1 MFKPGEY
8 IHYGS
13 SGLCRVEEI
22 TKLNVSG
29 ADKDRL
35 YYRLSPLEGQ
45 GGVIY
50 TPVDNQKVQMRR
62 VLSTEEAKQLIDSI
76 PDIQELWISEE
87 KQREQNYKQALKSP
101 DCRCWIQIIKT
112 LYLRKQSRMAQGRKI
127 TATDEKYLKSA
138 ENRLYSELALA
149 LGQDKSDME
158 QYITMRIKSLET
170 AGAK

>member
-22 TKLNVSG
+22 TKLNLSG

-35 YYRLSPLEGQ
+35 YYRLTPLEGQ
-45 GGVIY
+45 GGTIY
-50 TPVDNQKVQMRR
+50 TPVDNKKVEMRR
-62 VLSTEEAKQLIDSI
+62 AMSTEEARELIDSI
-76 PDIQELWISEE
+76 PEIEELWIPEE
-87 KQREQNYKQALKSP
+87 KQREQNYKRALNSS

-112 LYLRKQSRMAQGRKI
+112 LYRRKQSRIAQGRKI
-127 TATDEKYLKSA
+127 TSTDEKYLKSA

-149 LGQDKSDME
+149 LGRDKEDME
-158 QYITMRIKSLET
+158 QYITVRVKALET
-170 AGAK
+170 VEQ

>member
-8 IHYGS
+8 IHHGS
-13 SGLCRVEEI
+13 SGLCRVEEV

-29 ADKDRL
+29 ADKDRQ
-35 YYRLSPLEGQ
+35 YYRLTPMEGQ
-45 GGVIY
+45 GGVIF

-62 VLSTEEAKQLIDSI
+62 AMNSEEAQALIDSI
-76 PDIQELWISEE
+76 PEIQELWIAEE

-101 DCRCWIQIIKT
+101 DCKCWIQIIKT
-112 LYLRKQSRMAQGRKI
+112 LYLRKQSRLAQGRKI

-149 LGQDKSDME
+149 LGKKKDEME
-158 QYITMRIKSLET
+158 AYITERIKALEMV
-170 AGAK
+170 

>member
-35 YYRLSPLEGQ
+35 YYRLSPMEGQ

-76 PDIQELWISEE
+76 PDIQ
-87 KQREQNYKQALKSP
+87 
-101 DCRCWIQIIKT
+101 
-112 LYLRKQSRMAQGRKI
+112 
-127 TATDEKYLKSA
+127 
-138 ENRLYSELALA
+138 
-149 LGQDKSDME
+149 
-158 QYITMRIKSLET
+158 
-170 AGAK
+170 

>member
-8 IHYGS
+8 IHYGN

-22 TKLNVSG
+22 TKLNLSG

-35 YYRLSPLEGQ
+35 YYRLTPMEGQ
-45 GGVIY
+45 GGIIY
-50 TPVDNQKVQMRR
+50 TPVDNQKVKMRKA
-62 VLSTEEAKQLIDSI
+62 LSMEEARQLIDSI
-76 PDIQELWISEE
+76 PDIEELWISEE
-87 KQREQNYKQALKSP
+87 KQREQNYKQALQSP

-149 LGQDKSDME
+149 LGRKKEDME
-158 QYITMRIKSLET
+158 NYISMRIKCLES
-170 AGAK
+170 GV